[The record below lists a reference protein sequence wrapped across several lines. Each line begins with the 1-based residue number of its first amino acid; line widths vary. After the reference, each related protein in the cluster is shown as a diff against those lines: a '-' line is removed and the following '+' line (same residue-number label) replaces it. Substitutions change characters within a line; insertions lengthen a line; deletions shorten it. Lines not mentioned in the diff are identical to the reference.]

1 MKFSLYKL
9 LISFFIAFLG
19 GAIGGLVTADAIPTW
34 YVTLNKPF
42 FNPPNW
48 IFGPVWT
55 LLYAMQAIGLYMIW
69 SSAKKQNKRRA
80 FTLFGIQVA
89 LSALWS
95 LLFFG
100 LKMPSLAL
108 IEIVVLWVLIY
119 LTIKEFYKVN
129 KRAGRLM
136 VPYLLWVSFAS
147 ILNLFIVL
155 LN

>member
-1 MKFSLYKL
+1 MKFSPPKFL
-9 LISFFIAFLG
+9 LSLLFTFLG
-19 GAIGGLVTADAIPTW
+19 GAIGSLVTAHAITTW
-34 YVTLNKPF
+34 YVSLNKPF
-42 FNPPNW
+42 FNPPDW
-48 IFGPVWT
+48 LFGPVWT
-55 LLYAMQAIGLYMIW
+55 LLYIMQAVALYMIW
-69 SSAKKQNKRRA
+69 MSAKKGKKQKA
-80 FTLFGIQVA
+80 FLLFGIQVA
-89 LSALWS
+89 LNAGWS

-108 IEIVVLWVLIY
+108 IEIVVLWVVIY
-119 LTIKEFYKVN
+119 LTIKEFYTFN

>member
-1 MKFSLYKL
+1 MKFSLSKL

-19 GAIGGLVTADAIPTW
+19 AAIGGLATADAIPTW
-34 YVTLNKPF
+34 YITLNKPF

-48 IFGPVWT
+48 IFGPIWT
-55 LLYAMQAIGLYMIW
+55 ILYAMQAIALYMVW
-69 SSAKKQNKRRA
+69 NSAKKQNKKRA

-89 LSALWS
+89 LNASWS

-108 IEIVVLWVLIY
+108 VEIVMLWVFIY
-119 LTIKEFYKVN
+119 LTIKEFYLFN
-129 KRAGRLM
+129 KRAGRML

-147 ILNLFIVL
+147 VLNLFIVL